1 MFSRALTQRLAQCA
15 NALVEIVLFDD
26 GVGPHRGH
34 EAVLVEQLSGAAHE
48 IKQQVE
54 GARRERDARAVG
66 GEQHAL
72 RGIHAKAAGF
82 VKLRGFGCF
91 HVRHSVRFRTIQ
103 CVFQR
108 PRSWR
113 RAILGATQTLSP
125 NELKPMNALLSSA
138 RRARFSIVI
147 PLGILMAIIAV
158 IGFWRTYFGALFT
171 GQSHAE
177 WFFHLHAAI
186 FMGWIG
192 LVILQSYLAITGR
205 TALHVKI
212 GKFGMAYGAALV
224 VFGLSL
230 SLFLFARKVALVG
243 PAGTRGGFLTPLT
256 DMLTFALFLG
266 GAWFYRKR
274 PEFHR
279 RFILL
284 AANGIIIAAVGRI
297 FGGTTSVA
305 IGDVIPFLLVWLSP
319 CGSRWPMTGSGIG
332 SCIRYTHSAP

>member
-1 MFSRALTQRLAQCA
+1 
-15 NALVEIVLFDD
+15 
-26 GVGPHRGH
+26 
-34 EAVLVEQLSGAAHE
+34 
-48 IKQQVE
+48 
-54 GARRERDARAVG
+54 
-66 GEQHAL
+66 
-72 RGIHAKAAGF
+72 
-82 VKLRGFGCF
+82 
-91 HVRHSVRFRTIQ
+91 
-103 CVFQR
+103 
-108 PRSWR
+108 
-113 RAILGATQTLSP
+113 
-125 NELKPMNALLSSA
+125 MNALLSSA

-186 FMGWIG
+186 FIGWIG

-243 PAGTRGGFLTPLT
+243 VAGTRGGFLTPLT
-256 DMLTFALFLG
+256 DMLTFAVFLG

-284 AANGIIIAAVGRI
+284 AANGIIIAAVGRM

-319 CGSRWPMTGSGIG
+319 LWIAMVYDGIRHRIVHPVYAFG
-332 SCIRYTHSAP
+332 ALILVAVRYRQLVRETDGWQAISHWLVERLM